1 MAKRFALI
9 IAMFLIPALARADS
23 VWTYQGNSVSI
34 PASLSAG
41 SEGFALSGT
50 VLLNS
55 SDQAVGWNFV
65 AGPDIFTNFNSSGL
79 INPFACTSCSNQ
91 TPFAFWDIYLVS
103 LPGKYYYNGNTHEGM
118 ISSSGTTGSFDAAT
132 NSDGSLGQ
140 VYVVGNPGTWTEVI
154 STPEPGSLL
163 LLGAGVTALALAIS
177 VRSGL
182 A

>member
-9 IAMFLIPALARADS
+9 IAMLFMPALAKADG
-23 VWTYQGNSVSI
+23 VWAYQGNSVSI

-65 AGPDIFTNFNSSGL
+65 AGPDIFTNFNSSGV
-79 INPFACTSCSNQ
+79 INPFACTSCTNQ
-91 TPFAFWDIYLVS
+91 MPFASWDIFLLTALGQIGPAMMS
-103 LPGKYYYNGNTHEGM
+103 FSNAQGA
-118 ISSSGTTGSFDAAT
+118 FDAAS
-132 NSDGSLGQ
+132 NHDGSLGQ
-140 VYVVGNPGTWTEVI
+140 VYVLGNPGTWTEVI

-177 VRSGL
+177 LRSGL